1 MLEWRRFLTRQL
13 LEGYYS
19 NQAFFRLHQQLG
31 LLDNPDQARR
41 LLCPGG
47 PKLLACSLVLHEHV
61 SVCALAS
68 GTSAQRV
75 CDDVPAFT
83 EGSVTLSIG
92 AVRKLMNL
100 VAFSGARWS

>member
-47 PKLLACSLVLHEHV
+47 PKLLACSHVLHEHV
-61 SVCALAS
+61 SV
-68 GTSAQRV
+68 
-75 CDDVPAFT
+75 
-83 EGSVTLSIG
+83 
-92 AVRKLMNL
+92 
-100 VAFSGARWS
+100 